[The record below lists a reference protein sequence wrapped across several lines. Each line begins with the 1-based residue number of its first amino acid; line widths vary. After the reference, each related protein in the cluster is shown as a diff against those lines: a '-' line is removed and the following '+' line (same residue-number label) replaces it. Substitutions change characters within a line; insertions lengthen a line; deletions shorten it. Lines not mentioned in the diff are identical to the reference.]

1 MNYALSL
8 RQEVMRTIEESM
20 DQLSNKYLRPIEESW
35 QPADF
40 LPDSQNES
48 FFEEVKDLQELARG
62 MSYDLLTVLI
72 GDTITEEALP
82 NYEAWLMSIDGID
95 RTSETGWG
103 KWIRSWTA
111 EENRHGDLLN
121 RYLYLSGRVDMR
133 QLEISTQYLISDGF
147 DTQAGTDPYNS
158 FVFTSFQELATNISH
173 RRVAS
178 EVKKLGDE
186 RLGRICG
193 VIAADEARHANAYKT
208 FVSLILE
215 MDPSGLILAFEEM
228 MKKKIVMPAHKL
240 RGTDEAIGNLFKE
253 FSFAAQRTSVYTTQD
268 YIEIL
273 QSLLSEWDIGHL
285 NELTDEAEKARDYL
299 MALPNRLERISS
311 RMKIPQG
318 QYSFKWI
325 TR

>member
-1 MNYALSL
+1 
-8 RQEVMRTIEESM
+8 
-20 DQLSNKYLRPIEESW
+20 
-35 QPADF
+35 
-40 LPDSQNES
+40 
-48 FFEEVKDLQELARG
+48 
-62 MSYDLLTVLI
+62 
-72 GDTITEEALP
+72 
-82 NYEAWLMSIDGID
+82 
-95 RTSETGWG
+95 
-103 KWIRSWTA
+103 
-111 EENRHGDLLN
+111 
-121 RYLYLSGRVDMR
+121 
-133 QLEISTQYLISDGF
+133 
-147 DTQAGTDPYNS
+147 
-158 FVFTSFQELATNISH
+158 
-173 RRVAS
+173 
-178 EVKKLGDE
+178 
-186 RLGRICG
+186 
-193 VIAADEARHANAYKT
+193 
-208 FVSLILE
+208 LILE